1 MADGLHVFTCAAVN
15 YLPKVRILCHSIR
28 RHHPEAVIHFALADE
43 RPQWLRTEDEP
54 FDSILGIERLG
65 IPDCKNWT
73 FTHSIVELSTAIKPF
88 ALKHLLQLPDCA
100 TVLYFDPDMVLFS
113 RVDDILATLAT
124 SNVALTPHQT
134 KPEQT
139 LDAILDNE
147 VASLKHGIFNLGFI
161 GVRNTAEGR
170 RFADW
175 WAERTYHLCWADVE
189 NGLFTDQKWINF
201 APVFFDGVA
210 IIKSSRHNV
219 ATWNLTT
226 RRMTGT
232 LAAGFEVDGEP
243 LGFYHFTGFDS
254 GAHRIMA
261 IKNASASPAVQ
272 ELITWYEGETAV
284 ADRDPV
290 AEWPWAFGRFSDGTP
305 IEPGHR
311 RVYRDH
317 DDLRKAFPEPYD
329 AGTDRSSFLGWCRTE
344 GKVRYPEL
352 FAEGG
357 TRRAPKAA
365 RMGTRVSLADGAPT
379 VRPDAARRRAA
390 RRCASAAGWC
400 SGAKASAASRG
411 DCTGR
416 AGRGG
421 RDRRH
426 HPGLQGAAA
435 DASLHRRRAEEP
447 PGARR
452 SRSSRS
458 TTRAPTPT
466 SRATSTSLPRKGVSR
481 SCATRAISASCS
493 RSTAAWRSIPTGTW
507 SCSTATRRWRT
518 TGSTACGM
526 RRMRIRDVG
535 TVTPF
540 SNNATICSYPFEG
553 WTGGVPGTLGLATL
567 DRLFASTNAG
577 RTVDLPTAVGFCMFI
592 RRACLDQV
600 GLFDALRFGRGYGE
614 ENDFCM
620 RAARAGWRNVL
631 AGDVFVYHEGGVSFS
646 GERLALTENAGRM
659 LAELYPDYL
668 QKVREFL
675 RYDPAGTLRAAV
687 DGARI
692 AQDESELRQVL
703 AERIEERALMK
714 ARLTEAEIYADEREP
729 LIAKLRQWTGARR
742 DAALGAGRGNRA
754 VARRT

>member
-1 MADGLHVFTCAAVN
+1 MADVLHVFTCAAVN

-28 RHHPEAVIHFALADE
+28 RHHPEAVIHLALADE

-54 FDSILGIERLG
+54 FDSIIGIERLG
-65 IPDCKNWT
+65 IPDYDNWT

-124 SNVALTPHQT
+124 SNLALTPHQT

-139 LDAILDNE
+139 LDAIFDNE

-232 LAAGFEVDGEP
+232 LATGFEVDGEP

-290 AEWPWAFGRFSDGTP
+290 AEWPWAFGRFADGTP

-317 DDLRKAFPEPYD
+317 DDLQKGLPRALRRRNGPAELSRLVQ
-329 AGTDRSSFLGWCRTE
+329 DRRQGALPRALRGRRHAP
-344 GKVRYPEL
+344 G
-352 FAEGG
+352 AEGRPHG
-357 TRRAPKAA
+357 HAGVA
-365 RMGTRVSLADGAPT
+365 SHGAPT
-379 VRPDAARRRAA
+379 VRPHAVAEGRQGVARALQDGVPARRLRRLRAA
-390 RRCASAAGWC
+390 IARAAWAGALVIDVIIPVYKGLQQTRRCIDGVLKSRQATPFEIVAVDDASPDPDITRYLDELAAQGRITLVRNE
-400 SGAKASAASRG
+400 SNLGFVQSVNRG
-411 DCTGR
+411 MALHPD
-416 AGRGG
+416 
-421 RDRRH
+421 RDVVLLNSDTEVANDWLDRLRH
-426 HPGLQGAAA
+426 AA
-435 DASLHRRRAEEP
+435 DAHP
-447 PGARR
+447 H
-452 SRSSRS
+452 
-458 TTRAPTPT
+458 
-466 SRATSTSLPRKGVSR
+466 
-481 SCATRAISASCS
+481 
-493 RSTAAWRSIPTGTW
+493 
-507 SCSTATRRWRT
+507 
-518 TGSTACGM
+518 
-526 RRMRIRDVG
+526 VG

-553 WTGGVPGTLGLATL
+553 WSAGVPGTLGLATF

-600 GLFDALRFGRGYGE
+600 GLFDALTV
-614 ENDFCM
+614 
-620 RAARAGWRNVL
+620 RARLRR
-631 AGDVFVYHEGGVSFS
+631 
-646 GERLALTENAGRM
+646 GERFLHAGGPRGLAQRARGRR
-659 LAELYPDYL
+659 
-668 QKVREFL
+668 VRL
-675 RYDPAGTLRAAV
+675 P
-687 DGARI
+687 
-692 AQDESELRQVL
+692 
-703 AERIEERALMK
+703 
-714 ARLTEAEIYADEREP
+714 
-729 LIAKLRQWTGARR
+729 
-742 DAALGAGRGNRA
+742 
-754 VARRT
+754 